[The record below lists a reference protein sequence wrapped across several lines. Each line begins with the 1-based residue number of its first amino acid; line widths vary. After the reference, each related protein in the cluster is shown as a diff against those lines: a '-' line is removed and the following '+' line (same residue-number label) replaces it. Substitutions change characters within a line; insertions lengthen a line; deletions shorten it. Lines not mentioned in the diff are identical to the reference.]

1 MATKAKAFSAVHVR
15 ASKGTS
21 IGRDPKM
28 SSMNKS
34 KKASYK
40 KYRGQGQNCPK
51 EQSMKIEVKIELD
64 TIEDKD
70 IGSEFVDLLI
80 LLKERIE
87 NLNEDEE

>member
-1 MATKAKAFSAVHVR
+1 
-15 ASKGTS
+15 
-21 IGRDPKM
+21 
-28 SSMNKS
+28 
-34 KKASYK
+34 
-40 KYRGQGQNCPK
+40 
-51 EQSMKIEVKIELD
+51 MKIEIKVELD

>member
-1 MATKAKAFSAVHVR
+1 
-15 ASKGTS
+15 
-21 IGRDPKM
+21 
-28 SSMNKS
+28 
-34 KKASYK
+34 
-40 KYRGQGQNCPK
+40 
-51 EQSMKIEVKIELD
+51 MKIEVKIELD